1 MAREH
6 IRVFL
11 DVPGVE
17 VTGIHSRTR
26 HKAEAIASDF
36 GIAGVYESVSELWE
50 RTQASLVVVA
60 VSVASARDACLKVFE
75 HPWTC
80 LVEKPAG
87 YDVADAER
95 IAAVAERSAQGVF
108 VALNRRHFS
117 STRTVVE
124 NLSAIKGERLIHV
137 YDQEDLDAA
146 RQAGHPEIVV
156 QNWMYGNSIHCI
168 DYFRVLGRGDID
180 AVEPIIHWDSDTP
193 RFVAA
198 RLAFSSGDIG
208 LYEAVWNGP
217 GPWAVTVTT
226 QEKRWEMRPL
236 ESAAFQPY
244 GSRKLQP
251 VEVHAWDILFKPGLR
266 YQAGEAVKAA
276 RGESHSLPSLEEALA
291 TMRLVQRLYA

>member
-108 VALNRRHFS
+108 VALNRRHF
-117 STRTVVE
+117 
-124 NLSAIKGERLIHV
+124 
-137 YDQEDLDAA
+137 
-146 RQAGHPEIVV
+146 
-156 QNWMYGNSIHCI
+156 
-168 DYFRVLGRGDID
+168 
-180 AVEPIIHWDSDTP
+180 
-193 RFVAA
+193 
-198 RLAFSSGDIG
+198 
-208 LYEAVWNGP
+208 
-217 GPWAVTVTT
+217 
-226 QEKRWEMRPL
+226 
-236 ESAAFQPY
+236 
-244 GSRKLQP
+244 
-251 VEVHAWDILFKPGLR
+251 
-266 YQAGEAVKAA
+266 
-276 RGESHSLPSLEEALA
+276 
-291 TMRLVQRLYA
+291 